1 MRAWRNRK
9 THTIWDRALAGIAG
23 SSPAARTTNSKIAP
37 CTSRQQLQNVEPL
50 SFYLTQDIALCI
62 KTVML
67 KKRHNLSKSTTV
79 AAIPAACSD
88 ELAAVEFFESMRWGS
103 TPCCVKCG
111 SVNVYQMESFKA
123 VDGELQRVRNTRY
136 LWRCRDCKEQ
146 FTVRIGTD
154 TAALPRIPSF
164 RIDDAKKDYAGKTVF
179 SLSFSA
185 QNADEV
191 SIDPP
196 VFPTL
201 HGAPSGQ
208 FSVKP
213 DKTTTY
219 TLRAMG
225 HGD

>member
-1 MRAWRNRK
+1 
-9 THTIWDRALAGIAG
+9 
-23 SSPAARTTNSKIAP
+23 
-37 CTSRQQLQNVEPL
+37 VEIRP
-50 SFYLTQDIALCI
+50 
-62 KTVML
+62 K
-67 KKRHNLSKSTTV
+67 
-79 AAIPAACSD
+79 
-88 ELAAVEFFESMRWGS
+88 
-103 TPCCVKCG
+103 
-111 SVNVYQMESFKA
+111 
-123 VDGELQRVRNTRY
+123 GETRY
-136 LWRCRDCKEQ
+136 TLTAIGSDQ
-146 FTVRIGTD
+146 QAVSQSVTVRIGTD

-225 HGD
+225 KNGHTAQKQLTVVVP